1 MSFSPNFSFWFLEV
15 LVSND
20 MFPKVH
26 LIQVLRVHDK
36 FCSDSFRSWNLDM
49 QQQKKHCIRIFY
61 VIILT
66 YGTNGDVDWKTCCW
80 LSQRGQPRCSSVHR
94 ELRHSSKWR
103 PVMETG
109 RTQPNTSN
117 VMVWPNSAEK
127 TSNDYRPLHTPYTSS
142 EWDDTNTKRPRVR
155 DDVGALLTQ
164 RLLDTSRPSCSS
176 ELRRPS
182 SQASG
187 KLRRIDAFPVFFK
200 AYSSLGP

>member
-26 LIQVLRVHDK
+26 LIQVLRVYDK
-36 FCSDSFRSWNLDM
+36 FCSDSFRSWNLDT

-127 TSNDYRPLHTPYTSS
+127 TSNDYRPLHTTRH
-142 EWDDTNTKRPRVR
+142 EFRKEADTNTKRPRVR
-155 DDVGALLTQ
+155 DDGGEPPCWPNGCWT
-164 RLLDTSRPSCSS
+164 LLDLHVAQSS
-176 ELRRPS
+176 ADH
-182 SQASG
+182 QARHPENWDASMPFLG
-187 KLRRIDAFPVFFK
+187 KKK
-200 AYSSLGP
+200 AQTP